1 MFWGFRIWMFR
12 PGLDQTF
19 FKIRIRPKHSDP
31 DPQPLTETWQT
42 CRNQGV
48 GTKTASVY
56 FALLGKRV
64 RGPGVNQW
72 RRDFLYLAMFWL

>member
-1 MFWGFRIWMFR
+1 MVNKYCKEKYGFTGI
-12 PGLDQTF
+12 LYLNAL
-19 FKIRIRPKHSDP
+19 IRPKHSDP

-48 GTKTASVY
+48 GTKAASVY

-64 RGPGVNQW
+64 RGSGVNQW
-72 RRDFLYLAMFWL
+72 RRDFLYLAIFWL